1 MVVSAF
7 WRSYSPSFF
16 YWDPAQ
22 RKSFPACVSH
32 GGSRSL
38 GPDRREDASVS
49 SPITDWLPL
58 LGLGL
63 TISASHTFT
72 RASNLL
78 KTRLA
83 QATQPLNSELQQVLV
98 RTSPRHSIP
107 RIAHLRQA
115 KGRWYTTHS
124 TINAAIRRFVSNGKF
139 FLSLSSEAHVCE
151 WSDLSLAGPA
161 HAIKFNRASFPPS
174 ATARALSRLT
184 SRAPFASTLRPNL
197 TGGTL
202 SRTSGGYS
210 LGGGR
215 VNGARYFSHT
225 PAAPAQV
232 FNNVSV
238 AVRAFLVSGQK
249 AQFDGFTPAGEKRYR
264 SVTSLQDETAWKI
277 QPVAVKAPGS
287 FIDFSKHILLFVEIW
302 AALGI
307 DLFFSGITPTVTAL
321 TPHGTAFPFGSTM
334 EQSAPHLNME
344 GFLDVL
350 SVDFSRAFMD
360 LVATVN
366 DLKRLSSL
374 GDLPI
379 VLEESSILRVRF
391 PGCDLDTVERLCDE
405 VGVQRGIIKQD
416 PDFDRTTSS
425 HMALMFPLASTSEH
439 TQSSPG
445 GSLRS
450 QSDNDYEEIENMA
463 DLEGYETMED
473 ASESASAYFKP
484 KNMCIG

>member
-1 MVVSAF
+1 
-7 WRSYSPSFF
+7 
-16 YWDPAQ
+16 
-22 RKSFPACVSH
+22 
-32 GGSRSL
+32 
-38 GPDRREDASVS
+38 
-49 SPITDWLPL
+49 
-58 LGLGL
+58 
-63 TISASHTFT
+63 
-72 RASNLL
+72 
-78 KTRLA
+78 
-83 QATQPLNSELQQVLV
+83 
-98 RTSPRHSIP
+98 
-107 RIAHLRQA
+107 
-115 KGRWYTTHS
+115 
-124 TINAAIRRFVSNGKF
+124 
-139 FLSLSSEAHVCE
+139 
-151 WSDLSLAGPA
+151 
-161 HAIKFNRASFPPS
+161 
-174 ATARALSRLT
+174 
-184 SRAPFASTLRPNL
+184 
-197 TGGTL
+197 
-202 SRTSGGYS
+202 
-210 LGGGR
+210 
-215 VNGARYFSHT
+215 
-225 PAAPAQV
+225 
-232 FNNVSV
+232 
-238 AVRAFLVSGQK
+238 
-249 AQFDGFTPAGEKRYR
+249 
-264 SVTSLQDETAWKI
+264 
-277 QPVAVKAPGS
+277 
-287 FIDFSKHILLFVEIW
+287 
-302 AALGI
+302 
-307 DLFFSGITPTVTAL
+307 
-321 TPHGTAFPFGSTM
+321 M